1 MHLGR
6 NISYECLVNQSV
18 LHQVK
23 MKLVMVYL
31 KENNR
36 EIKFHLKKGTEK
48 VVLLQGLIEIIVK
61 FRAENFFYAYISC
74 TKHSFEGHETLWIER
89 IVWQHSI

>member
-6 NISYECLVNQSV
+6 NVSYECLVNQSV

-61 FRAENFFYAYISC
+61 FRAENFFTRIYHAPNILLRG
-74 TKHSFEGHETLWIER
+74 TKHCG
-89 IVWQHSI
+89 

>member
-48 VVLLQGLIEIIVK
+48 VVLLQGLIEIVVK
-61 FRAENFFYAYISC
+61 LRAENFFYAFISC
-74 TKHSFEGHETLWIER
+74 TKHSFEGHKILWIER
-89 IVWQHSI
+89 IVWQYSI